1 MGLFHDLVL
10 IFDCENYIT
19 VQILI
24 LPPLSPFPLD
34 FSHLCNLFKLLINK
48 LVSLC
53 EPHRGVIFN
62 EKFIA
67 GGVCV
72 CVCVH
77 ALSHVRL
84 FVAPCTVASQA
95 PLPWNFPGKNTRAGC
110 YSLLQGIFLTQVATQ
125 KMLIPFLFLFKGFEY
140 TTASWPS

>member
-1 MGLFHDLVL
+1 MGLFHDLFL
-10 IFDCENYIT
+10 IFGCESYIT

-62 EKFIA
+62 EKFTA
-67 GGVCV
+67 GGVCVYV

-77 ALSHVRL
+77 ALSHVQL
-84 FVAPCTVASQA
+84 FVAPCTVAS
-95 PLPWNFPGKNTRAGC
+95 W
-110 YSLLQGIFLTQVATQ
+110 LLCHGIFQARILERVA
-125 KMLIPFLFLFKGFEY
+125 IPSSRG
-140 TTASWPS
+140 SS